1 MNFDELKSIIFMF
14 ISEAVVIIS
23 TMLEVLLVIRIILS
37 YFKSLIFIIYY
48 IFILILPMN
57 NRILMY
63 IHHSNDQL
71 KYNLIYNIHMNFFI

>member
-37 YFKSLIFIIYY
+37 YFKSLIFLNILYIYTY
-48 IFILILPMN
+48 LT
-57 NRILMY
+57 Y
-63 IHHSNDQL
+63 EQ
-71 KYNLIYNIHMNFFI
+71 